1 MTIREVI
8 KNITEIQ
15 YPLWAS
21 NLSEEDIEKIESQFW
36 FLWEKLKLIKEPE
49 IIEPL
54 LKISKY
60 LTAKKILDGNLIV
73 KSRKVDFMTFYSLCI
88 KVIPKKK
95 YTFIYSKKKKKKDYD
110 YEFLKLLSKDLEESI
125 HNCEDYHDVYE
136 ELGILEKEKVKLF
149 DKYGIEYEPKSIDII
164 EIVNINS
171 ISVHP
176 KRNKTKSRS
185 KEYLILL
192 EKIKKFGLLEPIIVE
207 KKTNYIVSGNMRYRC
222 YKELGKRRISVIKK
236 EFKFDVI
243 DLINFEMD
251 KGKLLSER
259 VKEYRKLNKELK
271 NLGYKKSRK
280 LMGGLDRRKYL
291 SKQTGISQT
300 QVSKLD
306 FIEKNDLELYDKVLK
321 EEVSIGKVYLDL
333 KKSNKIIKG

>member
-1 MTIREVI
+1 MTIPEVI

-15 YPLWAS
+15 YPLWTS
-21 NLSEEDIEKIESQFW
+21 NLSEEDINKIESQFW

-54 LKISKY
+54 LKISEY
-60 LTAKKILDGNLIV
+60 LKGKKILDS
-73 KSRKVDFMTFYSLCI
+73 KSIIKNRKVDFMTFYSLCI

-95 YTFIYSKKKKKKDYD
+95 YTFIYSNKNKKKDYD
-110 YEFLKLLSKDLEESI
+110 YKFLKLLSKDLEESI

-149 DKYGIEYEPKSIDII
+149 DKYGIEYEPKSKDKI
-164 EIVNINS
+164 EIVNIGS
-171 ISVHP
+171 IKEHP

-192 EKIKKFGLLEPIIVE
+192 EKIKTFGLLEPIIVE

-236 EFKFDVI
+236 EFKFDVLT
-243 DLINFEMD
+243 LINFEMD

-259 VKEYRKLNKELK
+259 VKEYRKLNQEIKK
-271 NLGYKKSRK
+271 LGYKDRNK
-280 LMGGLDRRKYL
+280 LTGGVKLREYL
-291 SKQTGISQT
+291 FKQTGISQT

-306 FIEKNDLELYDKVLK
+306 FIEKNNLELYDKVLK
-321 EEVSIGKVYLDL
+321 EEVSISKVYLDL
-333 KKSNKIIKG
+333 KKSSKIIKG

>member
-1 MTIREVI
+1 MTIPEVI

-15 YPLWAS
+15 YPLWTS
-21 NLSEEDIEKIESQFW
+21 NLSEEDINKIESQFW

-54 LKISKY
+54 LKISEY
-60 LTAKKILDGNLIV
+60 LKGKKILDS
-73 KSRKVDFMTFYSLCI
+73 KSIIKNRKVDFMTFYSLCI

-95 YTFIYSKKKKKKDYD
+95 YTFIYSNKNKKKDYD
-110 YEFLKLLSKDLEESI
+110 YKFLKLLSKDLEESI

-149 DKYGIEYEPKSIDII
+149 DKYGIEYEPKSKDKI
-164 EIVNINS
+164 EIVNIGS
-171 ISVHP
+171 IKEHP
-176 KRNKTKSRS
+176 KTNKTKSRS

-192 EKIKKFGLLEPIIVE
+192 EKIKTFGLLEPIIVE

-236 EFKFDVI
+236 EFKFDVLT
-243 DLINFEMD
+243 LINFEMD

-259 VKEYRKLNKELK
+259 VKEYRKLNQEIKK
-271 NLGYKKSRK
+271 LGYKDRNK
-280 LMGGLDRRKYL
+280 LTGGVKLREYL
-291 SKQTGISQT
+291 FKQTGISQT

-306 FIEKNDLELYDKVLK
+306 FIEKNNLELYDKVLK
-321 EEVSIGKVYLDL
+321 EEVSISKVYLDL
-333 KKSNKIIKG
+333 KKSSKIIKG